1 MGITRR
7 RLLKWMGMAPAAA
20 VAEQTRPRDLTPE
33 NIPEPAVV
41 LATDETRGGFSASFH
56 SAMTASSWSGPDT
69 DGYR

>member
-33 NIPEPAVV
+33 NVPKPAVV
-41 LATDETRGGFSASFH
+41 LATDETGGGPFY